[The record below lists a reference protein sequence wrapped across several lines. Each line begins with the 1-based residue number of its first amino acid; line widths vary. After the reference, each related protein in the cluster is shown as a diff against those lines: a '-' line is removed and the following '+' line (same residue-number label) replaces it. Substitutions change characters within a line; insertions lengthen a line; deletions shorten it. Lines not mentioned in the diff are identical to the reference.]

1 MREYLGAP
9 NAHERMLDAA
19 RLLTQGMDER
29 LRDRP
34 LFWPLRHAWL
44 GVSVEDQAAANER
57 IPILLDTPAAL
68 RWISA
73 EPLLGPVD
81 LQRSGGGTL
90 WLGGQRGCGGTH
102 QHGGPIPH
110 DHGPGTTAYRGDP
123 RRPHHHHD
131 DRCKLGLD
139 WVVAGGESGPGARP
153 MHPDWAR
160 SLRDQCAAAGV
171 PFLFKQWGEWGA
183 PTDDLNRLDWP

>member
-1 MREYLGAP
+1 MRISDWSSDVCSSDLYLGAP

-73 EPLLGPVD
+73 EPLLGPAD

-90 WLGGQRGCGGTH
+90 WLGGQRGCGGT
-102 QHGGPIPH
+102 PH
-110 DHGPGTTAYRGDP
+110 PG
-123 RRPHHHHD
+123 
-131 DRCKLGLD
+131 
-139 WVVAGGESGPGARP
+139 
-153 MHPDWAR
+153 
-160 SLRDQCAAAGV
+160 
-171 PFLFKQWGEWGA
+171 
-183 PTDDLNRLDWP
+183 